1 MSNITD
7 AMLAHMLISRNIGG
21 MGDRFA
27 ASQPL
32 TKADLDAYFKK
43 NSQSQ
48 SVPVQGVDPAKFINP
63 RYTKA
68 PTADNTL
75 SPLAQF
81 QAFNQSG
88 QMPAQQS
95 SFVPW
100 QQPATPMMQA
110 APVATSTKGVK

>member
-1 MSNITD
+1 MNDFFSRL
-7 AMLAHMLISRNIGG
+7 LANRLGIQEQEN
-21 MGDRFA
+21 
-27 ASQPL
+27 QPL
-32 TKADLDAYFKK
+32 TKADLDAYFK
-43 NSQSQ
+43 NNNPFQSI
-48 SVPVQGVDPAKFINP
+48 PVQGVDPAQFINP

-81 QAFNQSG
+81 QAFKQSG

>member
-1 MSNITD
+1 MSQSGAFRYLRAITPKQE
-7 AMLAHMLISRNIGG
+7 AK
-21 MGDRFA
+21 
-27 ASQPL
+27 PL
-32 TKADLDAYFKK
+32 TAADLDAYFK
-43 NSQSQ
+43 NNNPFQSI
-48 SVPVQGVDPAKFINP
+48 PVQGVDPAQFINP
-63 RYTKA
+63 RYTRA
-68 PTADNTL
+68 PATDNSL

-81 QAFNQSG
+81 QAFKQSG

>member
-1 MSNITD
+1 M
-7 AMLAHMLISRNIGG
+7 IGG
-21 MGDRFA
+21 EGRNVGWMYRTLLKPEKVK
-27 ASQPL
+27 PL
-32 TKADLDAYFKK
+32 TAADLDAYFK
-43 NSQSQ
+43 NNNPFQSI
-48 SVPVQGVDPAKFINP
+48 PVQGVDPAHFINP
-63 RYTKA
+63 RYTRA
-68 PTADNTL
+68 PATDNSL

-81 QAFNQSG
+81 QAFKQSG